1 MRKPT
6 DHDGTLTA
14 AQRGGRKYKCFPSD
28 RIGQPSE
35 DPRLAGAGREVTNV
49 LQPDLDI
56 LGATQNVKEPMA
68 FMVDSSGLLAR
79 VRFEKRV

>member
-1 MRKPT
+1 
-6 DHDGTLTA
+6 
-14 AQRGGRKYKCFPSD
+14 
-28 RIGQPSE
+28 
-35 DPRLAGAGREVTNV
+35 VTNV

>member
-1 MRKPT
+1 M
-6 DHDGTLTA
+6 
-14 AQRGGRKYKCFPSD
+14 
-28 RIGQPSE
+28 
-35 DPRLAGAGREVTNV
+35 TNV

-79 VRFEKRV
+79 VRFEKRVSRRGVPPDWLLRLKTYCLRSPATPEQDARQSGR